1 MLKALLR
8 RVPQG
13 ERDDAVREIIAGIG
27 DNGVLDVGLST
38 SIYAELS
45 DDTARQIFQDR
56 LLDLLESG
64 KAEPAVAVTAQENSI
79 GHQLVQAVAQ
89 RLHGL
94 ACRLQ
99 HTPDADIVVSMAEVL
114 PKQLSR
120 LSTSEIDPA
129 KDCMMKC
136 GNLLLFLRSA
146 SLQAIEEETFDGLFG
161 AVILLLGSSDKA
173 VCVGAREV
181 LVGLSGVASYMTLD
195 RHNLVW
201 LCLQKL
207 IAQQSSP
214 YHQMLGYS
222 IWLRW
227 VRTSDTELHHLFDA
241 TYWELLQHG
250 LRFGDTECRKMCLAI
265 LRRSVTVAANTD
277 ASMASIFSAHDGS
290 TGREAVIAQYERF
303 CTVCETML
311 LGRYLN
317 QILDCEQDLS
327 FVASSASIVKAE
339 WLYTLLASV
348 LHPKMQ
354 DANRKFVGNWVIRCE
369 FQPNASE
376 DFVAFLRSAFLPWA
390 VQGSL
395 FTSTL
400 RKGTS
405 PRCGHGDRLAQYFRS
420 LLTRNAS
427 NSVLSSQL
435 IDLVLDV
442 LSARRSFAYAN
453 VYLLE
458 GLARAHDE
466 ERTLEFDIEQAEKVA
481 ALSSWTALPEV
492 AQDYVFVRS
501 LKLCGD
507 NLFRT
512 TEGLRKDA
520 VAKAVTRWNQIQA
533 MLDRFPNE
541 PLPAGSIASWSVEPS
556 NRDIRENA
564 ALDWCHELRNDMR
577 SAATLDIDMVHTKL
591 LEIWNEL
598 EYLEYPKTLLLAFP
612 SILLNPMLVELGT
625 ASTDLGKTVADLVSK
640 LQALTAN
647 RVYLMWPLVCVIRLA
662 TMTVPSAAG
671 LLNLESVIS
680 SYAESLP
687 GPTVDLRLEDAAAKM
702 LQSVVPALEVFSYDY
717 YFGPRETIGAAAL
730 LDLASRLGKTEP
742 EILVSLLNTILD
754 RWASQSTSPSTGSSS
769 KSTLQLQ
776 LAVLCCEQVLP
787 HLDVEHALKRL
798 HHILSIENLPRHRYL
813 LGWIVARIYLKRN
826 GLKIKLITDLT
837 SKDHHSNP
845 KYLAAIMKICVMLA
859 QVEGATADFA
869 LQLATAM
876 IPLAA
881 SSKVIIRHE
890 AQWQFPSLMRIA
902 RSKGWQEL
910 THNVAFTALDEH
922 IRSLERFEQP
932 PLERLLDRFD
942 PVKDH
947 TLTNLVEGS
956 WYGLDT
962 TQAPLCRRADF
973 VELYRRDAQTT
984 GDWPAP
990 CIPLGPPVVLPEEV
1004 EAVTTMVA
1012 AETSLPD
1019 NPGSALGQIQS
1030 IESRALQTKGTA
1042 YTASADMQDGRKRAM
1057 HAQLIMVASLVDN
1070 PYNLGGLSRV
1080 SEVFGA
1086 SELLVQNQRVTSN
1099 KDFQATA
1106 VSSHLHLPLVE
1117 LSSPDIAPYLTSKR
1131 NEGWAIVG
1139 IEQTD
1144 RSVVLGSEQCKLP
1157 QQIVLVVGSEKEGIP
1172 ALVLSECD
1180 MLVEIPQHGVTRSL
1194 NVQTAAAIV
1203 LYEYSRQHSATS
1215 TGK

>member
-8 RVPQG
+8 HVPQG
-13 ERDDAVREIIAGIG
+13 ERDDATREIVAGIG

-38 SIYAELS
+38 SIAAELL

-64 KAEPAVAVTAQENSI
+64 RAGPAVAACAEDVSI
-79 GHQLVQAVAQ
+79 GHKLVQAVAQ

-99 HTPDADIVVSMAEVL
+99 HTPDADIVVSMAEVM
-114 PKQLSR
+114 PNQHAGESA
-120 LSTSEIDPA
+120 SETGPA
-129 KDCMMKC
+129 KDCMTKC
-136 GNLLLFLRSA
+136 GNLLSFLRSA
-146 SLQAIEEETFDGLFG
+146 SLQAIEDETFDELFA
-161 AVILLLGSSDKA
+161 AVIILLGSADA
-173 VCVGAREV
+173 VVCVGARDV
-181 LVGLSGVASYMTLD
+181 LVGLSGVLSYTTLD
-195 RHNLVW
+195 RHNMIW

-207 IAQQSSP
+207 IAEQSSP
-214 YHQMLGYS
+214 YHQLLGYS

-227 VRTSDTELHHLFDA
+227 VRISDAELHHLFDA

-250 LRFGDTECRKMCLAI
+250 LQFGDTECRKMCLAI

-290 TGREAVIAQYERF
+290 IGREAVIAQYERF

-311 LGRYLN
+311 LGRYIN
-317 QILDCEQDLS
+317 QILDCEQDLN
-327 FVASSASIVKAE
+327 FLASSASIVKAE

-369 FQPNASE
+369 FQPDASE
-376 DFVAFLRSAFLPWA
+376 AFVAFLRSAFLPWA

-400 RKGTS
+400 QKGTS
-405 PRCGHGDRLAQYFRS
+405 PQCGHGDRLAQYFRWI
-420 LLTRNAS
+420 LTRNGS

-435 IDLVLDV
+435 IDLVLDL

-466 ERTLEFDIEQAEKVA
+466 ERTLELDIEQAEKVA

-541 PLPAGSIASWSVEPS
+541 PLPAGSIASWGVEPS

-564 ALDWCHELRNDMR
+564 ALDLCHELRNNMH
-577 SAATLDIDMVHTKL
+577 SAATLDIDVVHTKL

-612 SILLNPMLVELGT
+612 SILLDPMLVELGT
-625 ASTDLGKTVADLVSK
+625 VSTDFGKTVADLVLK
-640 LQALTAN
+640 LQTLTAN
-647 RVYLMWPLVCVIRLA
+647 RVYLMWPLVCGIRLA

-671 LLNLESVIS
+671 LLNLKNAIS
-680 SYAESLP
+680 NYAESLP
-687 GPTVDLRLEDAAAKM
+687 APTVDLRLEDAAAKM
-702 LQSVVPALEVFSYDY
+702 LQSVVPASEVFSYEY

-754 RWASQSTSPSTGSSS
+754 RWASQSTPPSTIMPS

-813 LGWIVARIYLKRN
+813 LGWIVARIYIKRHDLKPR
-826 GLKIKLITDLT
+826 IITDLT

-845 KYLAAIMKICVMLA
+845 KYLAAIMKIGVMLA
-859 QVEGATADFA
+859 QTEGATPDFA

-902 RSKGWQEL
+902 RSKGWQDI
-910 THNVAFTALDEH
+910 TDNVAFTALDDY

-962 TQAPLCRRADF
+962 TQAPLCPRADF

-1004 EAVTTMVA
+1004 EAVTAMV

-1019 NPGSALGQIQS
+1019 NPGSALGRIPS
-1030 IESRALQTKGTA
+1030 TESRALQTKGTA
-1042 YTASADMQDGRKRAM
+1042 YTASADIQDGRKRAM

-1086 SELLVQNQRVTSN
+1086 SELLVQNQKVTSN
-1099 KDFQATA
+1099 KDFQSTA

-1117 LSSPDIAPYLTSKR
+1117 LSGPDIAPYLASKR
-1131 NEGWAIVG
+1131 NEGWSIVG

-1144 RSVVLGSEQCKLP
+1144 RSVVLGSVQCKLP
-1157 QQIVLVVGSEKEGIP
+1157 QQVVLVVGSEKEGIP

-1203 LYEYSRQHSATS
+1203 LYEYSRQHSVSSA
-1215 TGK
+1215 G

>member
-13 ERDDAVREIIAGIG
+13 ERDDAIREIIAGIG

-38 SIYAELS
+38 SLAAELS

-64 KAEPAVAVTAQENSI
+64 KVDPAVAASAVNVSI
-79 GHQLVQAVAQ
+79 QHKLVHAIAQ
-89 RLHGL
+89 RLHEL
-94 ACRLQ
+94 AARLQ
-99 HTPDADIVVSMAEVL
+99 HNPDADIVVSMTEVM
-114 PKQLSR
+114 PKHLSG
-120 LSTSEIDPA
+120 LSEIGPV
-129 KDCMMKC
+129 KNCMTKC

-146 SLQAIEEETFDGLFG
+146 SLQAIEQHNFDRLFG
-161 AVILLLGSSDKA
+161 AVIILLGSSDTA
-173 VCVGAREV
+173 VCVGARDM
-181 LVGLSGVASYMTLD
+181 LISMSGMSPYMTFE
-195 RHNLVW
+195 RHALTW
-201 LCLQKL
+201 LCVQIL
-207 IAQQSSP
+207 IAEQSSP
-214 YHQMLGYS
+214 YHRTLGYS

-227 VRTSDTELHHLFDA
+227 VRIPDDELYSLFNS

-250 LRFGDTECRKMCLAI
+250 LQFGDTECRKMCLAI

-277 ASMASIFSAHDGS
+277 FTMASIFSAHDSS
-290 TGREAVIAQYERF
+290 TGREVVIAQYERF

-311 LGRYLN
+311 LGRYMN
-317 QILDCEQDLS
+317 QILGCEQDLS
-327 FVASSASIVKAE
+327 FLASSASMVKAE

-354 DANRKFVGNWVIRCE
+354 DANRKFVGNWIIRCE
-369 FQPNASE
+369 FQPDASE
-376 DFVAFLRSAFLPWA
+376 AFVAFLRSAFLPWA
-390 VQGSL
+390 LRGSL

-400 RKGTS
+400 QKGTL

-420 LLTRNAS
+420 ILTRNAS

-435 IDLVLDV
+435 IDSVLD
-442 LSARRSFAYAN
+442 LISARRSFAYAN

-466 ERTLEFDIEQAEKVA
+466 ERTLELDAEQAERVA

-520 VAKAVTRWNQIQA
+520 VVKAVTRWNQIQA
-533 MLDRFPNE
+533 MLDRFPGE
-541 PLPAGSIASWSVEPS
+541 PLPPGSIASWSVEPS

-564 ALDWCHELRNDMR
+564 ALDLCHELRKNMH
-577 SAATLDIDMVHTKL
+577 STASLDIDVVHTKL
-591 LEIWNEL
+591 LEIWNEI

-612 SILLNPMLVELGT
+612 SIVLNPMLVKLGT
-625 ASTDLGKTVADLVSK
+625 ASTDLGKTVTDLVSK
-640 LQALTAN
+640 LQALTAH
-647 RVYLMWPLVCVIRLA
+647 RVYLMWPLVCGIRLA

-671 LLNLESVIS
+671 LLNLETVIS
-680 SYAESLP
+680 NYAESLP
-687 GPTVDLRLEDAAAKM
+687 APTVDLRLEDAAAKM
-702 LQSVVPALEVFSYDY
+702 LQSVAPALEVFSYEY

-742 EILVSLLNTILD
+742 EILVSLLNTMLD
-754 RWASQSTSPSTGSSS
+754 RWAGQSTPPSTVMPS

-776 LAVLCCEQVLP
+776 LAVICCEQVLQ
-787 HLDVEHALKRL
+787 HLDVEHTLKRL

-813 LGWIVARIYLKRN
+813 LGWIIARIYLKRTD
-826 GLKIKLITDLT
+826 LKTKLIADLT
-837 SKDHHSNP
+837 SRDHHSNP
-845 KYLAAIMKICVMLA
+845 KYLAAIMKIGVMLA
-859 QVEGATADFA
+859 QIEGATVDFA

-890 AQWQFPSLMRIA
+890 AQWQFPSLMSVA
-902 RSKGWQEL
+902 RSKDWQEL
-910 THNVAFTALDEH
+910 TDNVAFTALDDY

-947 TLTNLVEGS
+947 TLTNLVEGP
-956 WYGLDT
+956 WYSLDT
-962 TQAPLCRRADF
+962 TQAPTCRRADF
-973 VELYRRDAQTT
+973 VELYRRDEHATD
-984 GDWPAP
+984 DWPTP

-1004 EAVTTMVA
+1004 EAVTTMVS
-1012 AETSLPD
+1012 ETSLPD
-1019 NPGSALGQIQS
+1019 KSRAAPEPTQS
-1030 IESRALQTKGTA
+1030 VGARALQTKGTA
-1042 YTASADMQDGRKRAM
+1042 YTASADMEDGRKRAM

-1086 SELLVQNQRVTSN
+1086 SELLVQNQKVTSN
-1099 KDFQATA
+1099 KDFQSTA

-1117 LSSPDIAPYLTSKR
+1117 LSGPDITPYLASKR
-1131 NEGWAIVG
+1131 NEGWSIVG

-1157 QQIVLVVGSEKEGIP
+1157 EQIVLVVGSEKEGIP

-1203 LYEYSRQHSATS
+1203 LYEYSRQHSVTS